1 MDSWEQ
7 ESEKHISQK
16 PAHNNRDVSV
26 VKVKNALTGETMFMP
41 KYKLNEF
48 NHRIDTDGT
57 IIYIPEK
64 IPDKSCSERGCL
76 IFILL
81 FLASLATLGVFVIK
95 KEYKA
100 NKKHP
105 NTISAIYE
113 KDKKIIISD
122 VNTKEER
129 IIEYDGYKDKFAKQ
143 NQLPEFEEQMKL
155 SNIGDTVMFVSPKYD
170 DRRKFALDTQ
180 NRLYLNKDSIISR
193 TQKEKQR

>member
-1 MDSWEQ
+1 MDMDNWEQ
-7 ESEKHISQK
+7 KSEKK
-16 PAHNNRDVSV
+16 PVPNNRDMCV
-26 VKVKNALTGETMFMP
+26 VKAKNAITGEIMFMP

-64 IPDKSCSERGCL
+64 IPDKSRGERGCL

-81 FLASLATLGVFVIK
+81 FLASLATVGVVVIN

-105 NTISAIYE
+105 NTISGMYE

-122 VNTKEER
+122 ASTKEER
-129 IIEYDGYKDKFAKQ
+129 IIEYNGYKDKFAKQ
-143 NQLPEFEEQMKL
+143 NQLPEFEEQVKL

-170 DRRKFALDTQ
+170 DRRKFALDAQ
-180 NRLYLNKDSIISR
+180 NRLYLNKDSIIIR
-193 TQKEKQR
+193 TQKQR